1 MDFEQIWQDAIKAV
15 VDQIDDMKEKNLLL
29 LIGSQVSIYIANNI
43 LTFQCKSPYVTTLLP
58 EYLSA
63 FFREVK
69 RLTGIQSMGV
79 NISSVDATPAMAPAP
94 KPAPT
99 PSPVPSEPKMAPVP
113 PQPMYMSQMPQMGNS
128 LMGNFQ
134 SNAMYAGQYNQF
146 GAMDP
151 YMQQI
156 PIAQGVTP
164 HVVNAQAAAK
174 PQLPKFMQEDRINHE
189 KTFEN
194 YVTDPENELIFA
206 IAKKIASDPG
216 TSNTNPFYIYG
227 ASGIG
232 KTHLLFAIANEIR
245 RVHPEKSLMY
255 MRSEEFIKNY
265 VDSMSSKGKM
275 QNKGEYNYQQVYF
288 KDFFTSQDIFIVD
301 DIQNFI
307 KAPGSRA
314 TFFEIIADFLDKPNH
329 QLILASD
336 VPPGNL
342 KGFNERETSRFGSG
356 VCREIYPPNNETRAA
371 ITISKCREFHVELS
385 DSIIDYIAK
394 NIRSNVREIEGAIK
408 TLNAVKMTKGELT
421 YEDAVANLQSHINTS
436 NQSTTIDAIKE
447 RVSKEYDVSIE
458 LMEGASRKRKVSQ
471 ARSVAMAIA
480 SELIPSLSLNDIGR
494 SFNKDHSSVHEAI
507 KRTRKRLDTDQ
518 ELNATYQKLVLSLKR
533 D

>member
-1 MDFEQIWQDAIKAV
+1 
-15 VDQIDDMKEKNLLL
+15 
-29 LIGSQVSIYIANNI
+29 
-43 LTFQCKSPYVTTLLP
+43 
-58 EYLSA
+58 
-63 FFREVK
+63 
-69 RLTGIQSMGV
+69 
-79 NISSVDATPAMAPAP
+79 
-94 KPAPT
+94 
-99 PSPVPSEPKMAPVP
+99 
-113 PQPMYMSQMPQMGNS
+113 MSQMPQPMANAFAN
-128 LMGNFQ
+128 NFQ
-134 SNAMYAGQYNQF
+134 SNAMYASQYNQF
-146 GAMDP
+146 GSIDP
-151 YMQQI
+151 YMQNI
-156 PIAQGVTP
+156 PLAQGVP
-164 HVVNAQAAAK
+164 QPNVNPQAVIKAQT
-174 PQLPKFMQEDRINHE
+174 PKFMQEDRINHE

-206 IAKKIASDPG
+206 IAKKIAANPG

-245 RVHPEKSLMY
+245 RLHPEKSLTY

-265 VDSMSSKGKM
+265 VDSMSSKGKP

-307 KAPGSRA
+307 KAPGSRS

-408 TLNAVKMTKGELT
+408 TLNAVKLTKGELT

-436 NQSTTIDAIKE
+436 NQSTTLDAIKE
-447 RVSKEYDVSIE
+447 RVSKEYDVAIE
-458 LMEGASRKRKVSQ
+458 LMEGASRKRNVSQ

-480 SELIPSLSLNDIGR
+480 AELIPSLSLNDIGR

-518 ELNATYQKLVLSLKR
+518 ELSATYQKLVLSLKR